1 MCRRLLS
8 IVFVC
13 LVPFVSTAFA
23 SDRLEDFIGETVVEV
38 KLAVNGQI
46 VEDASVNEL
55 IETQV
60 GQPLSMRHVR
70 ESLTHLYSLGRF
82 GGVKVDV
89 SSHLSG
95 VTLQFDLSPLD
106 VIGQIDFRG
115 QLGLPVDELRRTV
128 EQAYGLLRNSGAIEA
143 VSGALRTL
151 YRRRGF
157 LRSHIDLSANGSQI
171 GQRLVFDIDAGR
183 RARVAR
189 VSISGV
195 SSPALNRSIVERL
208 GLTRGTSYDGS
219 SLDERLLDYEAELR
233 DQGYF
238 EASFSHDMEEGVDG
252 ETVNVLLNMRR
263 GPRVSVAFSG
273 DSLSGIDIDELV
285 QVERE
290 GSVNEDLLEDSG
302 RAITEH
308 LQRLGY
314 RDAVVSHER
323 VTEGDALSIV
333 FDVSRGELF
342 EISEIIIRGNVTID
356 RVSLASLLGIN
367 AGDPLVMRELDGG
380 LDAIVR
386 RYNQLGFTTAAVTAS
401 VNRLAAD
408 GRTDS
413 VAVSCELEVTEGAQ
427 TFVRSMSV
435 EGNVS
440 MPEAFLESEFNA
452 AIGRR
457 YFSSDIEAS
466 QTLILARYLNEGYEQ
481 ASVSVERRFDD
492 SLNFVDVV
500 FRVHEGVQVL
510 VDHILIIGNQRV
522 SSQAI
527 RRETTLRIG
536 RPLGLDEVAETRR
549 RLNALGMFRRV
560 DIREFSHG
568 RTDRRDVIIEVEEA
582 PATVLSY
589 GGGLEVSQ
597 RLRRRTG
604 TESSQAVERIELAPR
619 GFFEIGRR
627 HLFGKNR
634 SINLFTRASVRRK
647 NDPIDPVLA
656 ESTTALG
663 FNEYRM
669 LATYREPR
677 TFGLGWDVLIQGHIE
692 QAIRPG
698 FDLFSRGGT
707 AQFTRQSSLTDRTT
721 FSYRLGKNDT
731 TNRELNRED
740 SNIVDRL
747 FPDVRLSSF
756 SGSHVRDTRD
766 DPFEPRRGSLLGID
780 TEVALRA
787 VGSEVGFSKTF
798 LQGFIYRSIADN
810 GRLIFAGGARLGMA
824 WRFPYKDRVSGGV
837 LDDLVL
843 GAAIPISER
852 FFAGG
857 DTTIRGFA
865 LDRLGAPIDQVGGTV
880 DEAGFPQGGHAVFI
894 LNGEFRVRLTRSIGF
909 VTFLDV
915 GNVFHRVSHLDV
927 RRLRAGT
934 GFGIRYASPLGPIRV
949 DLGFK
954 LGERHKF
961 GCGETLG
968 KECLTAVHISIGQ
981 AF

>member
-1 MCRRLLS
+1 MCRRLLAV
-8 IVFVC
+8 VFVC
-13 LVPFVSTAFA
+13 LALFTSTAFA
-23 SDRLEDFIGETVVEV
+23 NDRLEDFIGETVVGITLV
-38 KLAVNGQI
+38 VNGQVI
-46 VEDASVNEL
+46 EDAAVHEL

-89 SSHLSG
+89 SSYLGG
-95 VTLQFDLSPLD
+95 VTLQFELFPLG

-115 QLGLPVDELRRTV
+115 QLGLPVNELRRTV
-128 EQAYGLLRNSGAIEA
+128 EQAFGLLRNSGAIEA
-143 VSGALRTL
+143 ISDALRTL
-151 YRRRGF
+151 FRRRGF
-157 LRSHIDLSANGSQI
+157 FRPHIDLSTSGSQM
-171 GQRLVFDIDAGR
+171 GQTLIFDIDAGS
-183 RARVAR
+183 RALVDR

-208 GLTRGTSYDGS
+208 GLIRGTSYDGS
-219 SLDERLLDYEAELR
+219 SLDERLLDYRAELQA
-233 DQGYF
+233 QGYL
-238 EASFSHDMEEGVDG
+238 EASLAHDVEEGADG
-252 ETVNVLLNMRR
+252 ETVNVLLDMRR
-263 GPRVSVAFSG
+263 GPRVRVVFSG
-273 DSLSGIDIDELV
+273 DSLPSADIDELV
-285 QVERE
+285 PVERE
-290 GSVNEDLLEDSG
+290 GSVNEDLLEDAEQAV
-302 RAITEH
+302 RDH
-308 LQRLGY
+308 LHRLGY
-314 RDAVVSHER
+314 RDAVVSHQR
-323 VTEGDALSIV
+323 VTEGDELSIV

-342 EISEIIIRGNVTID
+342 EISEIIIRGNVTVD
-356 RVSLASLLGIN
+356 RASLASLLGIN
-367 AGDPLVMRELDGG
+367 AGDPLVMRELNGG
-380 LDAIVR
+380 LDAVAR
-386 RYNQLGFTTAAVTAS
+386 HYNQLGFTTAAVTAL
-401 VNRLAAD
+401 VNR
-408 GRTDS
+408 
-413 VAVSCELEVTEGAQ
+413 VAVDSETNSVVVICELEVTEGVQA
-427 TFVRSMSV
+427 FVRSVSV

-440 MPEAFLESEFNA
+440 MPTALFESEFNA

-457 YFSSDIEAS
+457 YFSPDVDANQAS
-466 QTLILARYLNEGYEQ
+466 ILARYLNEGYEQ
-481 ASVSVERRFDD
+481 ASVSVDRKFDD
-492 SLNFVDVV
+492 TLGFVDVV
-500 FRVHEGVQVL
+500 FRVREGVQVL
-510 VDHILIIGNQRV
+510 VDHVLIVGNHRV
-522 SSQAI
+522 SSRAI
-527 RRETTLRIG
+527 RREITLKSG
-536 RPLGLDEVAETRR
+536 RPLGLDEVSETRR

-582 PATVLSY
+582 PATILSY

-604 TESSQAVERIELAPR
+604 IESSQAVERIELAPR

-627 HLFGKNR
+627 HLFGRNR
-634 SINLFTRASVRRK
+634 SINFFTRASVRRK

-656 ESTTALG
+656 ESATALG
-663 FNEYRM
+663 FNEYRL

-677 TFGLGWDVLIQGHIE
+677 TFGLGWDVLIQGFIE

-707 AQFTRQSSLTDRTT
+707 AQFTRQSSSTDRTT

-766 DPFEPRRGSLLGID
+766 DPFEPRSGSLLGID

-798 LQGFIYRSIADN
+798 LQGFIYRSVGDN
-810 GRLIFAGGARLGMA
+810 DRVVFAGGARLGVA
-824 WRFPYKDRVSGGV
+824 WRFPFEGRTRGGV
-837 LDDLVL
+837 LDGLLLDT
-843 GAAIPISER
+843 AMPISER

-857 DTTIRGFA
+857 DTTVRGFA
-865 LDRLGAPIDQVGGTV
+865 LDRLGSPIDQVGGTV
-880 DEAGFPQGGHAVFI
+880 DGAGFPQGGHAVFI
-894 LNGEFRVRLTRSIGF
+894 LNGELRFRLTRSIGL

-927 RRLRAGT
+927 RHLRGGT

-954 LGERHKF
+954 LGERHRF

-968 KECLTAVHISIGQ
+968 KECLTALHISIGQ